1 MLHLVVSTPPGCEM
15 ETCQREHFTSVKTN
29 SYKCRKRRRLP
40 QLVSMALASLVS
52 LVFLVPAHCQRVQ
65 VTEFNQTVITDKVI
79 FSLDQSPYLI
89 TDDVIVQRTGT
100 SSRGLQHKALY
111 SRK

>member
-1 MLHLVVSTPPGCEM
+1 MLQQSASTSRGCDSE
-15 ETCQREHFTSVKTN
+15 ETSSVEKITSVKTN
-29 SYKCRKRRRLP
+29 GYKCRKRGTLP
-40 QLVSMALASLVS
+40 QLLPAAALVSLAS

-89 TDDVIVQRTGT
+89 TDDVIVQRTGLSPSLT
-100 SSRGLQHKALY
+100 
-111 SRK
+111 

>member
-1 MLHLVVSTPPGCEM
+1 MLQQSASTSRGCDSE
-15 ETCQREHFTSVKTN
+15 ETSSLEKITSVKTKTN
-29 SYKCRKRRRLP
+29 GYKCRKRRTLP
-40 QLVSMALASLVS
+40 QLLPAVALVSLAS

-89 TDDVIVQRTGT
+89 TDDVIVQRTGLSPSLT
-100 SSRGLQHKALY
+100 
-111 SRK
+111 